1 MKQIAIKVAGTE
13 SDPYDV
19 YLQPGQ
25 TAGEVLEG
33 LNLHGFVLS
42 FPNNATKF
50 FGNDE
55 VLYPSVVDGEKLEA
69 TTLTRVGVRLSVLS
83 QG

>member
-1 MKQIAIKVAGTE
+1 MKQIAIKVAGNE

-33 LNLHGFVLS
+33 LGLQGYRLS
-42 FPNNATKF
+42 FPNNSTKF

-69 TTLTRVGVRLSVLS
+69 TTLTKVGVPLSGRSL
-83 QG
+83 G

>member
-13 SDPYDV
+13 SDPYDI

-33 LNLHGFVLS
+33 LNLQGYRLS
-42 FPNNATKF
+42 FPNSTKF
-50 FGNDE
+50 FGDTE
-55 VLYPSVVDGEKLEA
+55 VLYPAVVDGEKLEA
-69 TTLTRVGVRLSVLS
+69 TTLTKVGVRLSALS